1 MTPTLQKPRIPQFS
15 PEAEM
20 LLRRRQLSPTHL
32 KLMAL
37 LEQDEQIQG
46 MSSKDPAII
55 YGERKG
61 KLLDYLNRFFA
72 AI

>member
-1 MTPTLQKPRIPQFS
+1 
-15 PEAEM
+15 M